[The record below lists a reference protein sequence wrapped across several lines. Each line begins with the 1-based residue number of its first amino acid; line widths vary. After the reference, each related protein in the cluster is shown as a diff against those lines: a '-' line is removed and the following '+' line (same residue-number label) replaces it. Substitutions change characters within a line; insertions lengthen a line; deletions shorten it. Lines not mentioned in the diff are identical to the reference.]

1 MAKADK
7 TDDGSVRRH
16 LLVGWVG
23 LLAFLALG
31 MLLETMH
38 GLKIGWYLDVAN
50 ETRRLTW
57 RLAHAHGAL
66 LSLVNLGFAFT
77 IAQLGLAKESWV
89 KLASRCLI
97 GATILLPGG
106 FLLGGLWIHGGDPGP
121 GILAAPVGAVLFF
134 VAVVLTA
141 RGVLRSARG

>member
-1 MAKADK
+1 MAKAAK
-7 TDDGSVRRH
+7 TDENTVRRH
-16 LLVGWVG
+16 LLVGWWG
-23 LLAFLALG
+23 LFAFLALG
-31 MLLETMH
+31 MLLESMH

-66 LSLVNLGFAFT
+66 FSIVNLGFAFT
-77 IAQLGLAKESWV
+77 LAHLGLTKASWV

-106 FLLGGLWIHGGDPGP
+106 FLLGGLSIHGGDPGP
-121 GILAAPVGAVLFF
+121 GILAAPVGALLFL
-134 VAVVLTA
+134 VAVFLTA
-141 RGVLRSARG
+141 RGVQRSGKS

>member
-7 TDDGSVRRH
+7 TDDGTVRRH
-16 LLVGWVG
+16 LLVGWLG
-23 LLAFLALG
+23 LLVFLALG

-66 LSLVNLGFAFT
+66 LSLVSLGFAFT
-77 IAQLGLAKESWV
+77 LTQAGLAKASWV

-106 FLLGGLWIHGGDPGP
+106 FLLGGLSIHGGDPGP
-121 GILAAPVGAVLFF
+121 GILAAPVGAALFL

-141 RGVLRSARG
+141 RGVLRAGNS

>member
-1 MAKADK
+1 MAKAAK
-7 TDDGSVRRH
+7 TDDSTVRRH
-16 LLVGWVG
+16 LLVGWWG

-38 GLKIGWYLDVAN
+38 GLKIGWYLDVAS

-66 LSLVNLGFAFT
+66 FSMVNLLFAFT
-77 IAQLGLAKESWV
+77 LASIGSAKEAWV

-97 GATILLPGG
+97 AATVLLPGG
-106 FLLGGLWIHGGDPGP
+106 FLLGGLFIHGGDPGP
-121 GILAAPVGAVLFF
+121 GILAAPVGALLFL
-134 VAVVLTA
+134 VAVFLTA
-141 RGVLRSARG
+141 RGVSRSAKN